1 MPADPLHDIADQA
14 TLEQALNS
22 DRAVLYK
29 HSTRCPVSDWA
40 IDEILQFAGTRPEWP
55 VYVLKVIEHR
65 DLSDAVVEHFGVQ
78 HQSPQVFVINNGQ
91 CLWHASHSDIT
102 EQELFRETA

>member
-1 MPADPLHDIADQA
+1 MSADRLHDIADQT

-22 DRAVLYK
+22 ERAVLYK

-40 IDEILQFAGTRPEWP
+40 IDEMLQFAGTHPEWP

-65 DLSDAVVEHFGVQ
+65 DLSAAVAERFGVR
-78 HQSPQVFVINNGQ
+78 HQSPQVFVINNSR

-102 EQELFRETA
+102 ELALSRETG

>member
-1 MPADPLHDIADQA
+1 MPAAPLRDIADQT
-14 TLEQALNS
+14 TLEQVLNS
-22 DRAVLYK
+22 DRVVLYK

-40 IDEILQFAGTRPEWP
+40 IDEILRFSGTHSEWP

-65 DLSDAVVEHFGVQ
+65 DLSELVAERFRVQ
-78 HQSPQVFVINNGQ
+78 HQSPQVFVINKGH

-102 EQELFRETA
+102 EQALFRETA

>member
-1 MPADPLHDIADQA
+1 MATDQLHDIAAQT
-14 TLEQALNS
+14 TLEHALNS

-40 IDEILQFAGTRPEWP
+40 IAEVLQFAGVRTEWP

-65 DLSDAVVEHFGVQ
+65 DLSELVAERFRVQ
-78 HQSPQVFVINNGQ
+78 HQSPQVFVINKGH

-102 EQELFRETA
+102 QQALCRETT